1 MAFNVFHKNIISP
14 TSPSPSLQPNLSL
27 TMPTP
32 SRPNASLSPWNI
44 HDNVRTASAK
54 GDESPSIKA
63 INFKDT
69 DMGMTTTLTARDLSD
84 ANYPEFV
91 GWVQDFLQAC
101 WSVAGKTLLIFLA
114 FY

>member
-1 MAFNVFHKNIISP
+1 MS
-14 TSPSPSLQPNLSL
+14 
-27 TMPTP
+27 TP
-32 SRPNASLSPWNI
+32 SRLNASLSPWSI

-54 GDESPSIKA
+54 GDESPSFKA

-91 GWVQDFLQAC
+91 A
-101 WSVAGKTLLIFLA
+101 
-114 FY
+114 

>member
-1 MAFNVFHKNIISP
+1 MSI
-14 TSPSPSLQPNLSL
+14 
-27 TMPTP
+27 P
-32 SRPNASLSPWNI
+32 SRTKTTLSPWSI
-44 HDNVRTASAK
+44 HDKIRTANAK

-91 GWVQDFLQAC
+91 
-101 WSVAGKTLLIFLA
+101 S
-114 FY
+114 